1 MRPNRST
8 IYADHAATTPL
19 RAEVRHVMAQC
30 AEEGLGNPSSGH
42 AWGRRARRRLEGARA
57 SAAELLGTTPDRV
70 FFTRGGTE
78 SDNLA
83 VLGSARRTRTEG
95 MVSPLVVTSSIE
107 HPAVFEAAR
116 QVVAEGG
123 RHVVVE
129 VSPDGALD
137 VGALRDALA
146 EKPAVASF
154 MWVNNET
161 GLVLPVAELA
171 ERCQSRGVPLHSDAV
186 QAVGKVPV
194 SMADRAPDLLTV
206 TGHKIGG
213 PMGVG
218 VLVARD
224 PAAIAPLH
232 VGGGQEGGLRPGTE
246 DVAGAAG
253 FAEALR
259 LAVEDRQA
267 EAARLAALRDE
278 VEARL
283 LGRGGLGR
291 SGLGRS
297 ERDSHSGLGGVEELA
312 VACAE
317 GPRAPHITA
326 LRVAG
331 ADSDTLLAALDAD
344 GVAASGGS
352 ACASGSSG
360 PSRTLAAL
368 YPDDPAAYPGDPV
381 ASLRLSFG
389 CLTRRRHAD
398 RIVEAVASAVERAR
412 AVAAL

>member
-1 MRPNRST
+1 MRPNRTT

-57 SAAELLGTTPDRV
+57 SAAESLGTTPDRV

-83 VLGSARRTRTEG
+83 VLGPARRARTEG
-95 MVSPLVVTSSIE
+95 TVSPLVVTSSIE

-146 EKPAVASF
+146 ERPAVASF

-171 ERCQSRGVPLHSDAV
+171 ERCRSRRVPLHSDAV

-194 SMADRAPDLLTV
+194 SMADAAPDLLTV

-218 VLVARD
+218 VLVASD

-259 LAVEDRQA
+259 LAVEERQVEADRL
-267 EAARLAALRDE
+267 EALRDE

-291 SGLGRS
+291 S
-297 ERDSHSGLGGVEELA
+297 ERDSLSGLGGVEELT
-312 VACAE
+312 VACDG

-326 LRVAG
+326 LRVAS

-368 YPDDPAAYPGDPV
+368 YPDDPAAYPGDPA

-389 CLTRRRHAD
+389 CLTRRRHAG

>member
-30 AEEGLGNPSSGH
+30 ADEGLGNPSSGH

-57 SAAELLGTTPDRV
+57 SAAESLGTTPDRV

-83 VLGSARRTRTEG
+83 VLGPARRARAEG
-95 MVSPLVVTSSIE
+95 TASPLVVTSSIE

-137 VGALRDALA
+137 VGALRDALG
-146 EKPAVASF
+146 ERPAVASF

-171 ERCQSRGVPLHSDAV
+171 EQCRCRRVPLHSDAV

-194 SMADRAPDLLTV
+194 SMADRAPEMLTV

-213 PMGVG
+213 PMGAG
-218 VLVARD
+218 VLVASD
-224 PAAIAPLH
+224 PAVVAPLH

-259 LAVEDRQA
+259 LAVEERQA
-267 EAARLAALRDE
+267 EAGRLEALRDE

-283 LGRGGLGR
+283 LGRDGR
-291 SGLGRS
+291 DPDSGL
-297 ERDSHSGLGGVEELA
+297 DGVAELA

-368 YPDDPAAYPGDPV
+368 YPADPAASPADPA

-389 CLTRRRHAD
+389 CLTRRRHAG
-398 RIVEAVASAVERAR
+398 RIVEAVTSAVERVR